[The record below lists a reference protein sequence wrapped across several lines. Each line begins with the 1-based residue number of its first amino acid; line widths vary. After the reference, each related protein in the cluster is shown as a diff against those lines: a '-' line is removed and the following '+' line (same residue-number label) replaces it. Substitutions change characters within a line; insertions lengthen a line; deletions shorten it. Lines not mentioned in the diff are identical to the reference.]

1 MASRTY
7 VFLGDIPDIPDVH
20 DLALVPHHAHGD
32 GVLTHLRGNV
42 AVHLNAQVLQHKEAC
57 REQGCGG
64 RRRGKRTPHPLSGP
78 AQGLGQRRGGGVICP
93 FPGVWEPLYQGWT
106 VVGCRLLTPL
116 PSDPHT
122 KPKHTARRVRPL
134 GTSLDPPVAMPSKS
148 ESTRIGFLFSAGTG
162 G

>member
-32 GVLTHLRGNV
+32 GVLTHLRGDV

-78 AQGLGQRRGGGVICP
+78 AQGLGQRRGGGSSVRP
-93 FPGVWEPLYQGWT
+93 QGCGNPCTKAGQLWGA
-106 VVGCRLLTPL
+106 GCSPHSLLTPTPNPNTL
-116 PSDPHT
+116 Q
-122 KPKHTARRVRPL
+122 
-134 GTSLDPPVAMPSKS
+134 
-148 ESTRIGFLFSAGTG
+148 G
-162 G
+162 GSGRWGPR